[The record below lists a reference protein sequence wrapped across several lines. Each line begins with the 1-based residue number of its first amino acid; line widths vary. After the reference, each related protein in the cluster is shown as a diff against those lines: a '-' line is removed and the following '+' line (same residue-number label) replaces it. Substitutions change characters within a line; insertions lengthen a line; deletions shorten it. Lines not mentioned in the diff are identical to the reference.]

1 MQSAIRLFK
10 AVPITQKGKAKASR
24 TLLKETIKRGFVFS
38 PEVIFNYSQN
48 ELDELIK
55 QIEIEFVLTPEGMNS
70 AFHKSWKKIKK
81 ADIEVLVL
89 EQILH
94 YITTYGAERA
104 GIYDKDLVYIPDKV
118 LKIPKIKIDKINLI
132 IIKGYTKEE
141 LKNKILNLLESGIA
155 LKEDTKKDVI
165 DVITYIG
172 LGEDEIDKIRNKEV
186 KCALYDYMDLIP
198 KEPVEFLRFMIYK
211 STNKTLLIKDKTTIE
226 EIKSKDNLYIIN
238 LLDKYQKKYGL
249 EKFAEIFLRFKPIW
263 LAFRTN
269 KGLKTIINRIRKLAN
284 KYHKPMV
291 EDYLNSVTAK
301 IKNSIII
308 NSEELKK
315 ELRKVNV
322 FRKIRLAYALQFRT
336 QDAESI
342 LYRIRNGKSYATD
355 FHFDKQ
361 SNAKKVLSVVLNS
374 ISKDIEVKVKD
385 KKIYI
390 PNNIIYTLPATEK
403 QFTGNFPS
411 GTCITVS
418 KDMVMGINWKNVKN
432 NRIDL
437 DLSLINCEHGKIGW
451 DCSYRTDT
459 GDVLFSGDMTDAP
472 GDNGASELFYIQRQ
486 KAGSYILLVNYYNYD
501 KKIEVPF
508 SIIIASE
515 QVKNMKQN
523 YMVNPNNVISIVK
536 TKINQKQKVL
546 ALLVVAPTECKF
558 YFTETYLGNKITSS
572 KNEFVENSR
581 KFLFDFYKNTISLN
595 EVLEKSGAKIVKN
608 KKECDIDLS
617 PEAINKDSIL
627 NLI

>member
-1 MQSAIRLFK
+1 
-10 AVPITQKGKAKASR
+10 
-24 TLLKETIKRGFVFS
+24 
-38 PEVIFNYSQN
+38 
-48 ELDELIK
+48 
-55 QIEIEFVLTPEGMNS
+55 VLTPEGMNS